1 MLEQY
6 RFNPELHYSKNGY
19 LFIIIRGTCRK
30 EHQMKIQ
37 ISSNAA
43 AWYKQELGLN
53 TGDFVRFYARY
64 GGYSTVQSG
73 FSLGIA
79 VDEPMELAVKT
90 VEDGITFYIEE
101 KDLWYFDEHDLII
114 ELDSKRQEPAIQ
126 YQKNL

>member
-1 MLEQY
+1 
-6 RFNPELHYSKNGY
+6 
-19 LFIIIRGTCRK
+19 
-30 EHQMKIQ
+30 MKIQ